1 MILNEK
7 LVAPDRECLN
17 SIFEELSDWE
27 HQLKHL
33 DEDLLEILEGP
44 DYE

>member
-1 MILNEK
+1 MVIGDELCSNA
-7 LVAPDRECLN
+7 L
-17 SIFEELSDWE
+17 FEELSDWE

-33 DEDLLEILEGP
+33 DEDISEILGGP